1 MKRSCGV
8 LLPVASLPSKYGIGC
23 FSTEAYRFV
32 DFLVKAGQSYWQIL
46 PLGQTGY
53 GDSPYQSFST
63 FAGNP
68 YFIDLEQL
76 IGAGYLSREET
87 EQFDFGS
94 NPSYIEY
101 DLIYMSRYLLL
112 HHAYENSPYSLH
124 PSDVWKQSA
133 YNRDRYAF
141 ETFITNNKEWLEDYA
156 LYSAL
161 KGRFENAAW
170 TEWDDDIRLR
180 KPEALEAARK
190 RHADEIRYQEFVQY
204 EFAAEWKELKAYAN
218 ANGIRIIGD
227 IPIYVSSDSSD
238 FWTNPD
244 LFQVD
249 EKGFPTAVAG
259 VPADGFSATGQ
270 LWGNPLYRWDY
281 EKARGYKWWMRRI
294 GKCRT
299 MMDVVRIDHFR
310 GFDEYFSIKAGEPN
324 ALNGHWEKGPGID
337 LFKAA
342 KAEYPDLEIIAE
354 DLGYVT
360 DSVKQLVR
368 DTGFPNM
375 KIIEFAFDSR
385 DSSGAVNYL
394 PYNYGKN
401 HVVYTGTHDN
411 ETLVGWL
418 GSILPEE
425 RQAVKDYLGT
435 DSDDRQV
442 LAAGL
447 IRIAQSSTANLC
459 VIPMQDYLG
468 LDNSARIN
476 HPSTFGSNWKWRM
489 DADALTDALKE
500 RILKLTKTYG
510 RMK

>member
-1 MKRSCGV
+1 MRESGI
-8 LLPVASLPSKYGIGC
+8 LMPVFSLPGKYGIGC
-23 FSTEAYRFV
+23 FSDEAKRFI
-32 DFLVKAGQSYWQIL
+32 DFLKAAGQSYWQIL
-46 PLGQTGY
+46 PLGPTGY

-68 YFIDLEQL
+68 YFISLEAL
-76 IGAGYLSREET
+76 VKKGLLTKEECDAA
-87 EQFDFGS
+87 DFGS
-94 NPSYIEY
+94 DPKSVDYGALYRE
-101 DLIYMSRYLLL
+101 RRRLL
-112 HHAYENSPYSLH
+112 HL
-124 PSDVWKQSA
+124 
-133 YNRDRYAF
+133 AF
-141 ETFITNNKEWLEDYA
+141 ERSSFENEESFGTFMDENAFWLPDFA
-156 LYSAL
+156 LYMAL
-161 KGRFENAAW
+161 KNEFGGRSLL
-170 TEWDDDIRLR
+170 EWDDAIRLR
-180 KPEALEAARK
+180 KPEALETARE

-204 EFAAEWKELKAYAN
+204 EFSLEWKELKAYAN
-218 ANGIRIIGD
+218 DSGIRIIGD

-249 EKGFPTAVAG
+249 ENGFPTAVAG

-294 GKCRT
+294 EKCRAMT
-299 MMDVVRIDHFR
+299 DVVRIDHFR

-337 LFKAA
+337 LFRAA
-342 KAEYPDLEIIAE
+342 KAAFPDLEIIAE

-489 DADALTDALKE
+489 DADALTDALSARGAKLYVPSLSFPKKE
-500 RILKLTKTYG
+500 FCFP
-510 RMK
+510 